1 MIRRPPR
8 SIRTDTLFP
17 YPTLFRSDG
26 EDELLACG
34 EFGHAL
40 AGQRRLI
47 LIVLPRR
54 GAQIGFALL
63 HRSADAVEDR
73 ERDHRIAVGE
83 PHPAHTGRIA
93 ALELADIVAGEADRL
108 ALARREQHVVA
119 FVEQRAADQ
128 AVVLVLALELH
139 PIGRAH

>member
-1 MIRRPPR
+1 MLLTIRVLLFFLLMLRRPPR
-8 SIRTDTLFP
+8 TTRTDTLFP
-17 YPTLFRSDG
+17 YPTLFRS
-26 EDELLACG
+26 LLACV

-93 ALELADIVAGEADRL
+93 ALELAAIVAGAADTL
-108 ALARREQHVVA
+108 ALARRAQPRLA
-119 FVEQRAADQ
+119 FVVQRDARPAGVP
-128 AVVLVLALELH
+128 A
-139 PIGRAH
+139 PPP